1 MNNKRGTQM
10 QETYRAVE
18 VSEPGVL
25 RVVERPLPEPGP
37 GQVRIRV
44 EACGICHTDAATVTG
59 TYPGLKL
66 PRVPGH
72 EVVGRI
78 DAFGSGVSRWKT
90 GQRVGIGF
98 FGGEDGTCE
107 PCRRGDIVNC
117 QNAVTPGVTVDGG
130 YAEVMIAEARGI
142 ASIPDELTSVDAAP
156 LLCAG
161 ITTYNALRN
170 AGLRGGDL
178 VAVQGI
184 GGLGHL
190 GIQFARHMGFRTVAI
205 GRGGE
210 KAELAKKLGAHVYVD
225 TAVEDAAAALQRLG
239 GARAVLATA
248 PSGDAMGPLV
258 SGLGARGK
266 LIVVGVPLEPMQ
278 LSAFPLVF
286 GGRSIYGSLAGTA
299 IETEDALAFSVL
311 ENIRPMIETVPFE
324 RAAEAYDRMMKG
336 KARFRMV
343 RAVSFPERRRYGLSF
358 PALPSFL
365 RSPSNVSLSSFERT
379 PAASSIAAACSRK
392 VLVMSARP
400 FAVSST
406 RRTRRSSVFLRFTSA
421 FFSSR
426 STATLID
433 PGLSHTL
440 GPIVLTGSVPLWS
453 STSSTRKSESPRP
466 APLRFKLCD
475 ALSDKARNAFA
486 STNQTC
492 TPDVSCIFAAS
503 FPFPPASYH

>member
-1 MNNKRGTQM
+1 MKG
-10 QETYRAVE
+10 TYRAVE
-18 VSEPGVL
+18 VSAPGTL
-25 RVVERPLPEPGP
+25 RVVERPVSEPGA
-37 GQVRIRV
+37 GQVRIQV

-59 TYPGLKL
+59 TYPGLAL

-78 DAFGSGVSRWKT
+78 EALGSGVSKWKI
-90 GQRVGIGF
+90 GQRVGVGF
-98 FGGEDGTCE
+98 FGGEDGVCE

-117 QNAVTPGVTVDGG
+117 QNPVIPGVTVDGG

-142 ASIPDELTSVDAAP
+142 ASIPDELRSAEAAP

-190 GIQFARHMGFRTVAI
+190 GIQFARRMGFRTVAS

-210 KAELAKKLGAHVYVD
+210 KEKLGKDWGAHVYVD

-239 GARAVLATA
+239 GARAILATA

-278 LSAFPLVF
+278 LHAFPLVF

-299 IETEDALAFSVL
+299 IDTEDARAFSVL
-311 ENIRPMIETVPFE
+311 ENIRPMIETVPLE

-336 KARFRMV
+336 KARFRV
-343 RAVSFPERRRYGLSF
+343 VLVTKDGA
-358 PALPSFL
+358 APS
-365 RSPSNVSLSSFERT
+365 VQ
-379 PAASSIAAACSRK
+379 PAA
-392 VLVMSARP
+392 
-400 FAVSST
+400 
-406 RRTRRSSVFLRFTSA
+406 
-421 FFSSR
+421 
-426 STATLID
+426 
-433 PGLSHTL
+433 
-440 GPIVLTGSVPLWS
+440 
-453 STSSTRKSESPRP
+453 
-466 APLRFKLCD
+466 
-475 ALSDKARNAFA
+475 
-486 STNQTC
+486 
-492 TPDVSCIFAAS
+492 
-503 FPFPPASYH
+503 